1 MEPVSDGSDNDN
13 LTGPE
18 KELAHLRGRLHEKY
32 GNDRD
37 NSLSYT
43 DPTTGENVILTV
55 FMTKEWARA
64 LVHSL
69 SWLLTHC

>member
-1 MEPVSDGSDNDN
+1 

-18 KELAHLRGRLHEKY
+18 KGLAHLRGRLHKKY
-32 GNDRD
+32 RNDRD

-55 FMTKEWARA
+55 FMTKEWAWA
-64 LVHSL
+64 LVCSL